1 MMSQHSDISFSSSTI
16 SPNDTYLLESESLPS
31 IYHKKLKNLLQGP
44 VVVLSADETVSTAL
58 DKLAYYDISSVPVLK
73 AGMSV
78 SMPKLES
85 VIGFVDFLDILV
97 CFCSSV
103 DESGPECISIESL
116 EFLKKKVLEF
126 KQQPLDHLINRSNRN
141 PFRALHMEQ
150 LLKDAL
156 DLFLEGSNRVA
167 VINDERLV
175 IGIVTQWTIVDY
187 LVWNEQCVHEVPEL
201 QGKSEKG
208 MINSENG
215 TFRIVRQTFEPS

>member
-1 MMSQHSDISFSSSTI
+1 
-16 SPNDTYLLESESLPS
+16 LESESLPS

-150 LLKDAL
+150 FFEDAL